1 MKKYTIGV
9 AIGNANSPHTK
20 AVMKGIYNAAMGMDV
35 NVIFFLGVHLANYY
49 HNYLKM
55 DEEKRQDYQYNV
67 VYDYALLSDVD
78 ALIVSYGSLYVF
90 LEDQVQAHFFERFQ
104 DIPYVV
110 LEDYDE
116 SKKGSSIISNN
127 RDGMEK
133 IMKHLIEEHGYKKIT
148 HLAGPMGNTDADE
161 RRETYLECM
170 AKHGLTVEDRMIEEG
185 DFSNSA
191 RDAVLKLIEN
201 NPDMEAMVVAN
212 DVMAETVYQVC
223 QEKGIVVGKDIAV
236 TGYDDWDMAEVMV
249 PPLTTVLQDEMAMG
263 EMAFHKAYDLC
274 RGDEPTEVVVPA
286 ELKIRASCG
295 CQGVDSF
302 GVKYPAYSEMNAD
315 KEVYYQKVVDAT
327 CKKLLLTK
335 VKTSIED
342 AVKDRIR
349 KIWGTCLELIEEDEN
364 VTIKQ
369 KEMMSQIHELITG
382 EVGTYI
388 SGAAVA
394 ETLFAYVL
402 TIIKEQKDVDKV
414 VWLSDVIISIQQYV
428 QSSVIKMT
436 NRRYDAYQESSMFI
450 PLISRDMMA
459 SMMDEVK
466 FYKAPMYVVSAL
478 NIKRAYLLILDKP
491 VTHRYGDK
499 WKLPKKMYLTSKLE
513 NGKIVGYDTE
523 ERPVV
528 TKDRG
533 LSNIIGTDDT
543 NYLSVFNLF
552 CGEVQYGILLID
564 ALIDDIPTLHMVSQQ
579 ISSALHFKSIYSK
592 QWKLQHKLEKLV
604 EEVKEKNKILGFISE
619 YDELTGCLNRRG
631 FMERAMSYIHQH
643 EGERAILILG
653 DLDHLKE
660 INDCFGH
667 VEGDFAI
674 KKAAEI
680 LQSALGRGTTIARIG
695 GDEFIAILP
704 YNEDANGKA
713 YVKKISEFS
722 RTLNERLDK
731 DYYIEMSAGSA
742 EFICDPER
750 DLNYIIADSDL
761 MLYEAK
767 RSRRSTIKKHPE
779 MNKTE

>member
-20 AVMKGIYNAAMGMDV
+20 AVMKGIYDAAMGMDV

-55 DEEKRQDYQYNV
+55 DEEKRQDYQYNI
-67 VYDYALLSDVD
+67 VYDYAMLSDVD

-90 LEDQVQAHFFERFQ
+90 LEDQVQTHFFDRFQ
-104 DIPYVV
+104 DIPYVIM
-110 LEDYDE
+110 EDHDE
-116 SKKGSSIISNN
+116 SKRGSSIISNN
-127 RDGMEK
+127 RNGMEK
-133 IMKHLIEEHGYKKIT
+133 IMKHLIEDHGYKKIT
-148 HLAGPMGNTDADE
+148 HLSGPVGNTDADE
-161 RRETYLECM
+161 RRETYLEYM
-170 AKHGLTVEDRMIEEG
+170 AKYGLPVEDRMIEEG

-191 RDAVLKLIEN
+191 RDAVIRLIEN
-201 NPDMEAMVVAN
+201 NPDMDAMVVAN

-223 QEKGIVVGKDIAV
+223 QEKGIVIGKDIAV

-249 PPLTTVLQDEMAMG
+249 PPLTTVLQDEIAMG
-263 EMAFHKAYDLC
+263 EMAFHRAYDLC
-274 RGDEPTEVVVPA
+274 RGMEPTETVVPA

-295 CQGVDSF
+295 CQGIENL
-302 GVKYPAYSEMNAD
+302 GVKYPEFLELKED
-315 KEVYYQKVVDAT
+315 REVYLQKVVDIT

-335 VKTSIED
+335 VKKEIAD
-342 AVKDRIR
+342 AVKDRIF
-349 KIWGTCLELIEEDEN
+349 KILDTCLDLIIEGKDA
-364 VTIKQ
+364 IDKQ

-382 EVGTYI
+382 EVGSYI
-388 SGAAVA
+388 SGAAVS
-394 ETLFAYVL
+394 ETLFAYVF
-402 TIIKEQKDVDKV
+402 TVIKEQKDVENV
-414 VWLSDVIISIQQYV
+414 VWLSDIVISIQQYV

-459 SMMDEVK
+459 SIMDEVK
-466 FYKAPMYVVSAL
+466 FYKAPMHVVSAL
-478 NIKRAYLLILDKP
+478 NIERAYLLILDKP
-491 VTHRYGDK
+491 VTHRYGDN

-513 NGKIVGYDTE
+513 NGKIVGYDPD

-533 LSNIIGTDDT
+533 LSNITGSEDN
-543 NYLSVFNLF
+543 NYLAVFNLF
-552 CGEVQYGILLID
+552 CGEVQYGLLIMD
-564 ALIDDIPTLHMVSQQ
+564 ARIDDIPTLHMVSQQ

-713 YVKKISEFS
+713 YVRKISEFA

-731 DYYIEMSAGSA
+731 EYYIEMSAGSA

-767 RSRRSTIKKHPE
+767 RSRRSTIRKNPE
-779 MNKTE
+779 INKTE